1 MIRVTVGALLLLLA
15 GCASGGAG
23 PGSERGDR
31 SVIQRAEMETSTATN
46 AYALIQ
52 SRRPNW
58 LRTRG
63 TQSFR
68 EQGQV
73 RGQGERE
80 AASVVPGELTIVV
93 YLDNAK
99 LGSINE
105 LRGVALDNVRY
116 IRFLDAAAATQRW
129 GGGHTHG
136 AILVS
141 TVDP

>member
-1 MIRVTVGALLLLLA
+1 MTRVTVGALLLLLA
-15 GCASGGAG
+15 GCASGGSG
-23 PGSERGDR
+23 PDSERGDR
-31 SVIQRAEMETSTATN
+31 SVIERAEMETSTATN

-58 LRTRG
+58 FRTRG

-73 RGQGERE
+73 RGQGQRE

-105 LRGVALDNVRY
+105 LRGVALDHVRS
-116 IRFLDAAAATQRW
+116 IRFLDATAATQRW

-141 TVDP
+141 TVEP